1 MEGKEMTVATVQ
13 ASQPEFSRG
22 LDAFKRVM
30 DAPRVRVV
38 EKIHALPLT
47 VTVATILR
55 AVK

>member
-1 MEGKEMTVATVQ
+1 MTVATVQ
-13 ASQPEFSRG
+13 ASQPEFSRA